1 LMRARAHLVA
11 ALRGAH
17 PQQRHNPRLR

>member
-17 PQQRHNPRLR
+17 PRQHHNPRLR